1 MKTTS
6 IAATFLTVTLS
17 TFLLSGCLEKEQQ
30 QAPQQPPP
38 TVTVATPTV
47 KDVTNYK
54 YFTGYTEAEKSIEL
68 RARVE
73 GYLESI
79 NFEAGTL
86 VKEGDLL
93 FTIDPRS
100 FEADVEK
107 AQANL
112 ETRLAEKD
120 LAQATLKRKE
130 SAFQQ
135 KAVSELA
142 VLEAKAELSKA
153 IAQVKESEAALVSA
167 KLQLSYTKIH
177 APVSGRIS
185 RNFVDVGN
193 LVGTGGDKTLLA
205 TLVKS
210 SPMYVYFN
218 MDERSLLL
226 FKRHFKGEQKD
237 ISKTPARVELAL
249 EGDTGYPYLG
259 KGDYLTNEL
268 DLSTG
273 TILARATFP
282 NTDLFIIPGLF
293 AKIRVPINESKG
305 AILVPEIAVSADQR
319 GRYVLTVKTD
329 GTVEYRPIEIGALV
343 SGMRVIKKGI
353 NKDDRVIVKGIQRA
367 RPGSKVTPQPVKD

>member
-1 MKTTS
+1 MKTTTI
-6 IAATFLTVTLS
+6 IATLLTVTLS
-17 TFLLSGCLEKEQQ
+17 SILLSGCLEKDEPK
-30 QAPQQPPP
+30 APQQPPP
-38 TVTVATPTV
+38 KVTVTTPTV
-47 KDVTNYK
+47 QDVTNYR

-73 GYLESI
+73 GYLDSFH
-79 NFEAGTL
+79 FEVGTL
-86 VKEGDLL
+86 VEEGDLL
-93 FTIDPRS
+93 FTIDPRP

-112 ETRLAEKD
+112 ETRQAEKE
-120 LAQATLKRKE
+120 LAKATLKRKE

-153 IAQVKESEAALVSA
+153 VAQVKESEAELVSA

-185 RNFVDVGN
+185 RNLVDVGN

-226 FKRHFKGEQKD
+226 FKRQFKGEKRD
-237 ISKTPARVELAL
+237 IAKTPARVELAL
-249 EGDTGYPYLG
+249 EGDTGYPYAG
-259 KGDYLTNEL
+259 EGDYLENQL

-273 TILARATFP
+273 TIQARATFA
-282 NTDLFIIPGLF
+282 NDDLFIIPGLF
-293 AKIRVPINESKG
+293 AKIRIPINESKG
-305 AILVPEIAVSADQR
+305 ALLVPEIAVSADQR
-319 GRYVLTVKTD
+319 GRFLLTVTAD
-329 GTVEYRPIEIGALV
+329 GTVEYKPIEIGALI

-367 RPGSKVTPQPVKD
+367 RPGSKVTPQPAKD

>member
-1 MKTTS
+1 MKTNTLV
-6 IAATFLTVTLS
+6 ATLVTVTLS
-17 TFLLSGCLEKEQQ
+17 SFLLSGCLENDEQK
-30 QAPQQPPP
+30 APQQPPP
-38 TVTVATPTV
+38 AVTVASPTV
-47 KDVTNYK
+47 QDVTNYK

-73 GYLESI
+73 GYLDSFT
-79 NFEAGTL
+79 FEPGAL
-86 VKEGDLL
+86 VEEGDLL
-93 FTIDPRS
+93 FTIDPKP

-112 ETRLAEKD
+112 ETRQAEKELAE
-120 LAQATLKRKE
+120 ATLKRKE
-130 SAFQQ
+130 SAYQQ

-153 IAQVKESEAALVSA
+153 IAQVKESEAELVSA

-185 RNFVDVGN
+185 KNLVDVGN

-226 FKRHFKGEQKD
+226 FKRHFKEDGRD

-249 EGDTGYPYLG
+249 EGDTGYPYVG
-259 KGDYLTNEL
+259 EGDYLDNQL
-268 DLSTG
+268 DRSTG
-273 TILARATFP
+273 TILARATFA
-282 NTDLFIIPGLF
+282 NKDLFILPGLY
-293 AKIRVPINESKG
+293 AKIRIPIKETKG
-305 AILVPEIAVSADQR
+305 ALLVPEVAVSADQR
-319 GRYVLTVKTD
+319 GRYLLTVTAD
-329 GTVEYRPIEIGALV
+329 GTVEYKPIEPGALL

-367 RPGSKVTPQPVKD
+367 RPGSKVTPQPAKD